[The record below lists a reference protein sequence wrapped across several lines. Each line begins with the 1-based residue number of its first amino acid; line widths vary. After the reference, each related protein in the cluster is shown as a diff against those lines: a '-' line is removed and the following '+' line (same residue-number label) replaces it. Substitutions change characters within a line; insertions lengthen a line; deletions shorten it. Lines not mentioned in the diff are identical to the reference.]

1 MDWAECIRNLREKL
15 LITQAELAVM
25 VGVSYAS
32 INRYENNQ
40 YEPTIKVKRKL
51 MELFKKNGIVEE

>member
-1 MDWAECIRNLREKL
+1 MDWAKYIKDLRDKL
-15 LITQAELAVM
+15 LITQAELAAM

-40 YEPTIKVKRKL
+40 YKPTIKVKRKL